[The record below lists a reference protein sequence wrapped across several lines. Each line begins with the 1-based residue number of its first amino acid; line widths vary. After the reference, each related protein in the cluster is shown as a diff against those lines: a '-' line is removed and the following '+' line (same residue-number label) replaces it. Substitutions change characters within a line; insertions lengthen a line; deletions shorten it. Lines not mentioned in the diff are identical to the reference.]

1 MDEFSSHRAQSPGC
15 SRAHGAVGD
24 VRLHHILRAL
34 ILSLLAVLLGRR
46 HQPVAWHLATVPL
59 PIDCDG
65 SAQDWWIV
73 LPGSESEPDLDAC
86 LAAGLSLQLRR
97 VLYLFGARRN
107 RGMRA
112 LPRALPPSRAPIA
125 RAPPARVPAH
135 PNLRQL
141 TPNWGGA
148 SARPSLIQDPRPKSQ
163 SFFAS
168 FCSQKEESSSFRPPR
183 S

>member
-65 SAQDWWIV
+65 SAQNWWIV
-73 LPGSESEPDLDAC
+73 LPGAESGPDLDAC

-112 LPRALPPSRAPIA
+112 LPRALPTSRAPIA
-125 RAPPARVPAH
+125 RAPPQAPPHSPPA
-135 PNLRQL
+135 N
-141 TPNWGGA
+141 A
-148 SARPSLIQDPRPKSQ
+148 
-163 SFFAS
+163 
-168 FCSQKEESSSFRPPR
+168 
-183 S
+183 

>member
-65 SAQDWWIV
+65 SAQNWWIV
-73 LPGSESEPDLDAC
+73 LPGAESGPDLDAC

-112 LPRALPPSRAPIA
+112 LPRALPTSRAPIA
-125 RAPPARVPAH
+125 RAPPQARASTSASAP
-135 PNLRQL
+135 
-141 TPNWGGA
+141 TPPQEGSA
-148 SARPSLIQDPRPKSQ
+148 SARPSLTQDPRPKSQ

-168 FCSQKEESSSFRPPR
+168 FCSQKEDSSSFRPPK